1 MPSWTGMD
9 DVVATLLKRWAT
21 GRYLRDYAE
30 GVTWRPVELPV
41 RAPSSNELLDR
52 FDEAVRWAERFR
64 RDSHTAG
71 GAERLTVIQRVV
83 KGRNLGENSLPARV
97 RIESF
102 EQLCSLLGTTRDVRT
117 LDAIFTQTRSK
128 VPTLAA
134 WVIAHPLIA
143 IDQHEIWDKLLATVA
158 WISARSTTGLYLRQI
173 DVEGVDTKFVDQHRK
188 LLDQLLSAVLP
199 DERIDANYAA
209 TDFARR
215 FRFRPKPAYTRF
227 RIFQSQPSIAA
238 GLSEI
243 MVRSEELAV
252 LEIVCKTVFVIENE
266 ISYLAFP
273 TVPDSLV
280 IFGSGFDVI
289 TLRDLP
295 WLHDKEIVYWGD
307 VDTHG
312 FDILSRLRAEFET
325 VTSLLMDCDTL
336 LAHRSQWGSEPSPTN
351 RRLANLTVDEEAL
364 YRDLVEDRYGR
375 AVRLEQERVRFSW
388 LHESLMRWML
398 EPLA

>member
-1 MPSWTGMD
+1 M
-9 DVVATLLKRWAT
+9 
-21 GRYLRDYAE
+21 
-30 GVTWRPVELPV
+30 
-41 RAPSSNELLDR
+41 
-52 FDEAVRWAERFR
+52 R

-71 GAERLTVIQRVV
+71 GAERVTVTHRVV
-83 KGRNLGENSLPARV
+83 KGRNLGENSLPTRV
-97 RIESF
+97 RIDSF
-102 EQLCSLLGTTRDVRT
+102 EQLCSLLGTTRDVRI
-117 LDAIFTQTRSK
+117 LDDILTKTRSK
-128 VPTLAA
+128 VPALVE
-134 WVIAHPLIA
+134 WVVAHPLIA

-158 WISARSTTGLYLRQI
+158 WISVRSATELYLRQI

-188 LLDQLLSAVLP
+188 LLDQLLTTVLS
-199 DERIDANYAA
+199 DERIDANYTA

-227 RIFQSQPSIAA
+227 RMFQSQPSIAN

-243 MVRSEELAV
+243 TVRSEELAK
-252 LEIVCKTVFVIENE
+252 LEIVCSVVFVIENE

-273 TVPDSLV
+273 PVPDSLV

-325 VTSLLMDCDTL
+325 VTSLLMDYDTL
-336 LAHRSQWGSEPSPTN
+336 AAHRSQWGSEPSPTN
-351 RRLANLTVDEEAL
+351 RSLVNLTVDEATL
-364 YRDLVEDRYGR
+364 YHDLVEDRYGR

-388 LHESLMRWML
+388 LHESIRPWMVV
-398 EPLA
+398 PLA